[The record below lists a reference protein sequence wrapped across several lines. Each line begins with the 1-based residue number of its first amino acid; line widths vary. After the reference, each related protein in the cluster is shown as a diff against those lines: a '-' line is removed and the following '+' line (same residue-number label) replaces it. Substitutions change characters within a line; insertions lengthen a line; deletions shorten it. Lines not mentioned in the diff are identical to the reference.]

1 MDRPMQITFRKHPG
15 VPALGIAFFWK
26 LTLESRSA
34 VYLREH
40 FIPELFFDYLFI
52 RRGNV
57 TRLDETH
64 RRKAKL
70 PQQTLKTLHSH
81 SVILLHTGPLV
92 LFGARLDLKFAEL
105 YWKDTVQPNQFLE
118 QNWVEGKVDDLETF
132 AEKVTEH
139 VTNRRVRKTPYPMLK
154 HSLQESDWLVH
165 YSPRHKR
172 RLYKST
178 FGMSRQEMQ
187 NIQNLHTFLE
197 ESCDF
202 GVQNPRIIQHLDHA
216 VFHDQPHLNHIF
228 KKMTGYSP
236 TEYFETNSM
245 LQENLMSAS
254 YNAGDNTTR

>member
-1 MDRPMQITFRKHPG
+1 
-15 VPALGIAFFWK
+15 
-26 LTLESRSA
+26 
-34 VYLREH
+34 
-40 FIPELFFDYLFI
+40 
-52 RRGNV
+52 
-57 TRLDETH
+57 
-64 RRKAKL
+64 
-70 PQQTLKTLHSH
+70 
-81 SVILLHTGPLV
+81 LV

-105 YWKDTVQPNQFLE
+105 YWKEDIQPNQFLE
-118 QNWVEGKVDDLETF
+118 QSWVNSQVNDLSTF

-139 VTNRRVRKTPYPMLK
+139 IANRRVRKTPYPMLK

-202 GVQNPRIIQHLDHA
+202 GIQNPRIIRHLDHG

-254 YNAGDNTTR
+254 YNAGINPRR